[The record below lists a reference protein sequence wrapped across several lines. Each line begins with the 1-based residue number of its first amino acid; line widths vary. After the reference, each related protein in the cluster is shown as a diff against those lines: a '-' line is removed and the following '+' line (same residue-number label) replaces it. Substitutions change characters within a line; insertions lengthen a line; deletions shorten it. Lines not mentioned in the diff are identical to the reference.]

1 MAFENIGGLFRG
13 FRDEYGYGSSYGD
26 PYGNNNLYVNPFRQ
40 GDQSAQDTL
49 ADLYEA
55 EFQDYLNRFFPVEK
69 DLIAQIKKVQK
80 EEMSM
85 KNVSRK
91 SLIYKTNLSMG
102 HILREKDISSIRPG
116 IGLLGNKIKVVI
128 GKKIKKKV
136 IKGSFVKV
144 SDFEKK

>member
-1 MAFENIGGLFRG
+1 
-13 FRDEYGYGSSYGD
+13 
-26 PYGNNNLYVNPFRQ
+26 
-40 GDQSAQDTL
+40 
-49 ADLYEA
+49 
-55 EFQDYLNRFFPVEK
+55 
-69 DLIAQIKKVQK
+69 
-80 EEMSM
+80 M

-91 SLIYKTNLSMG
+91 SLFYKTNLSMG

-116 IGLLGNKIKVVI
+116 IGLLGNKIKVVF